1 MKGMY
6 KNISSLKYT
15 VDLILIFYFSDVMDF
30 KSVPHKYT
38 IGCIF
43 HVNFVNFLSNE
54 CRLRAE

>member
-1 MKGMY
+1 MY

-38 IGCIF
+38 IGYIF

-54 CRLRAE
+54 CR